1 MTTKD
6 DYGDKFIKDFLRVF
20 DSYAISNKPYGRLIL
35 HILLGQALKHIYF
48 RQDAR
53 KIDIRIHGLLIR
65 PSGSGKG
72 AGFGFFCRVAEAL
85 GLDNQILT
93 EATDAGLVG
102 TGTVD
107 KDGNVVINEGIMK
120 GADLV
125 SMEEASP
132 MFDYE
137 TAFSKKNLTYLQ
149 IAMNPLWD
157 ASCMISK
164 KIGSLPTA
172 IRFKPHCSFL
182 LMTYIPDKFLDALV
196 KRGVIQRFVT
206 ILQDV
211 SLEERME
218 TVDKAIDRLN
228 ISKETKNEEMFDSVM
243 MRFKEI
249 ILKCQKLGGY
259 EEYKMKT
266 RWNDKY
272 IRKAF
277 EDKIRPKLKKNKIDL
292 LIDSLVK
299 HLEDFEDE
307 EWYLKHG
314 YCFNMSDTSREEIR
328 EVEHELVEMIKD
340 TTNAAQEKLAE
351 FTHRLFE
358 ILVRLAIH
366 HSILRLDNTVM
377 TEDVIYAKRT
387 YKPIW
392 QETIYFIE
400 DNLLPSTNE
409 RLKINKIIYGAVD
422 EYRNI
427 LKENKARHVKNGIW
441 IRKGTL
447 IKQLMER
454 KDWDNC
460 SYVTAIKR
468 FSKIV
473 TSNPREVNKNKW
485 FLMKK
490 IGNVPYVTLTQDVAN

>member
-6 DYGDKFIKDFLRVF
+6 DYGDKLIRDFLKVF
-20 DSYAISNKPYGRLIL
+20 DSYAIDNKPYGRLVL

-53 KIDIRIHGLLIR
+53 KIDVRIHGLLIR

-72 AGFGFFCRVAEAL
+72 AGFGFFCRVAEDV

-93 EATDAGLVG
+93 EATDAGLIG

-149 IAMNPLWD
+149 IAMNPLYD

-182 LMTYIPDKFLDALV
+182 LLTYIPDKFLDAIV

-206 ILQDV
+206 ILQNV
-211 SLEERME
+211 SLEERMK

-228 ISKETKNEEMFDSVM
+228 LSQESKHDDMYDSVIK
-243 MRFKEI
+243 RFKEV

-259 EEYKMKT
+259 EEHKMKT

-272 IRKAF
+272 IRKAY
-277 EDKIRPKLKKNKIDL
+277 EDKIRPKLKKNKIDQL
-292 LIDSLVK
+292 VDTLVK
-299 HLEDFEDE
+299 QLESFEDE

-314 YCFNMSDTSREEIR
+314 YCFNISDKSRDEIR

-340 TTNAAQEKLAE
+340 TTEMAQDKLAE

-366 HSILRLDNTVM
+366 HAILRLDNTVM

-387 YKPIW
+387 YKAIW

-400 DNLLPSTNE
+400 DNLVASTNE
-409 RLKINKIIYGAVD
+409 RMKMNRVIQGGVD
-422 EYRNI
+422 EYHRM
-427 LKENKARHVKNGIW
+427 LKENDKKYVKNDIW
-441 IRKGTL
+441 VRKGTL
-447 IKQLMER
+447 VKNLQT
-454 KDWDNC
+454 KWDNC
-460 SYVTAIKR
+460 SYVTAVKR
-468 FSKIV
+468 FSKIE
-473 TSNPREVNKNKW
+473 TSNPRETNKNKW
-485 FLMKK
+485 FLVKK
-490 IGNVPYVTLTQDVAN
+490 IGNIPYVTLTQDVA

>member
-1 MTTKD
+1 MTTKN
-6 DYGDKFIKDFLRVF
+6 DYGDKLIRDFLKVF
-20 DSYAISNKPYGRLIL
+20 DSYAMSNKPYGRLIL
-35 HILLGQALKHIYF
+35 HILLGQALKHVYF

-53 KIDIRIHGLLIR
+53 KIDIRLHGLLIR

-72 AGFGFFCRVAEAL
+72 AGYGFFCRMAEDL
-85 GLDNQILT
+85 GIDNQTLT

-107 KDGNVVINEGIMK
+107 KDGNAIINEGIMK

-137 TAFSKKNLTYLQ
+137 SSFSKKNLTYLQ
-149 IAMNPLWD
+149 IAMNPLYD
-157 ASCMISK
+157 APCMISK

-206 ILQDV
+206 IIQDV
-211 SLEERME
+211 GLDERMK

-228 ISKETKNEEMFDSVM
+228 LSQEAKHEEMYNSV
-243 MRFKEI
+243 RRRLKEV
-249 ILKCQKLGGY
+249 ILNSQKLGGY
-259 EEYKMKT
+259 EEHKMKT

-277 EDKIRPKLKKNKIDL
+277 EDKIRPKLKKNKVDQ
-292 LIDSLVK
+292 LVDNLTK
-299 HLEDFEDE
+299 QLESFEDE

-314 YCFNMSDTSREEIR
+314 YCFNISDKSREEIR

-340 TTNAAQEKLAE
+340 TTETAQDKLAE

-358 ILVRLAIH
+358 ILVRLAIQH
-366 HSILRLDNTVM
+366 AILRMVNEVQ
-377 TEDVIYAKRT
+377 TEDVIYARRV

-400 DNLLPSTNE
+400 DNLLPTNME
-409 RLKINKIIYGAVD
+409 RLKINRVIQGAVD
-422 EYRNI
+422 EYHI
-427 LKENKARHVKNGIW
+427 LLKENKLKHVKENVW
-441 IRKGTL
+441 VRKGTL
-447 IKQLMER
+447 VKNLQKR
-454 KDWDNC
+454 WDNC
-460 SYVTAIKR
+460 SYVTAVKR
-468 FSKIV
+468 FSKIE
-473 TSNPREVNKNKW
+473 TSNPRDTNKNKW

-490 IGNVPYVTLTQDVAN
+490 IGNVPYVNLTQDVAE

>member
-1 MTTKD
+1 MAKD
-6 DYGDKFIKDFLRVF
+6 NYGDAFIRDFLKVF
-20 DSYAISNKPYGRLIL
+20 DSYSMSNKPYGRMIL
-35 HILLGQALKHIYF
+35 HILLGQALKHVYF
-48 RQDAR
+48 REDAR

-72 AGFGFFCRVAEAL
+72 AGYGFFCRMAEDL
-85 GLDNQILT
+85 GLDNHILT

-102 TGTVD
+102 TGSVD
-107 KDGNVVINEGIMK
+107 NDGNVIINEGIMK
-120 GADLV
+120 DADIV

-137 TAFSKKNLTYLQ
+137 SSFSKKNLTYLQ

-172 IRFKPHCSFL
+172 IKFKPHASFL

-206 ILQDV
+206 IIQDV
-211 SLEERME
+211 GLDERMK
-218 TVDKAIDRLN
+218 TVNKAIDRLN
-228 ISKETKNEEMFDSVM
+228 MTQEKRHDKNYSDVIL
-243 MRFKEI
+243 RFKTI
-249 ILKCQKLGGY
+249 ILSLQKKGNY

-266 RWNDKY
+266 KWNDKY

-277 EDKIRPKLKKNKIDL
+277 KDKISPKLRKDKIDL
-292 LIDSLVK
+292 LMDNLIK
-299 HLEDFEDE
+299 QLESFEDE
-307 EWYLKHG
+307 KWYLKHG
-314 YCFNMSDTSREEIR
+314 YCFNISDKSKEGIR

-340 TTNAAQEKLAE
+340 TTETAQEKLSE

-366 HSILRLDNTVM
+366 HAILRLDNTVK
-377 TEDVIYAKRT
+377 TEDVIYAKRA

-400 DNLLPSTNE
+400 DNLVPTTNE
-409 RLKINKIIYGAVD
+409 RLKMNKIIQGAVE
-422 EYRNI
+422 EYHI
-427 LKENKARHVKNGIW
+427 LLKENKPKHVKNEIW
-441 IRKGTL
+441 VRKGTL
-447 IKQLMER
+447 VKRLQ
-454 KDWDNC
+454 KKWDNC
-460 SYVTAIKR
+460 SYVTAVKR
-468 FSKIV
+468 FSKIK
-473 TSNPREVNKNKW
+473 TLDSRDTNKNKW
-485 FLMKK
+485 FLEKK
-490 IGNVPYVTLTQDVAN
+490 YGNIPYVTLIQDVA